1 MTTPHGSHVHQ
12 LSLRVVKLS
21 ELFNSMDPTPF
32 QNRDLD
38 PEAHEYIESWAMGY
52 PQNSHFRI
60 HVHIVE
66 MPADDPTPTVVAAV
80 HNYFSYKRELA
91 QRALRLLLFE
101 GRTSLLIGLA
111 FLAACLITADAI
123 PASTASPLFRI
134 LREGLTICGWVALWK
149 PMQLLLYEWWPLA
162 RRIRILGNLSRSAV
176 HVVHEK
182 KA

>member
-1 MTTPHGSHVHQ
+1 MTTPHHAHVHQ

-32 QNRDLD
+32 HNRDLD
-38 PEAHEYIESWAMGY
+38 PAAHEFIESWAMGY

-66 MPADDPTPTVVAAV
+66 MPPEDPTITVVAAV
-80 HNYFSYKRELA
+80 HNYFSYKVELA
-91 QRALRLLLFE
+91 QRALRLLLIE
-101 GRTSLLIGLA
+101 GRTSLLIGLG
-111 FLAACLITADAI
+111 FLAACLIAADALA
-123 PASTASPLFRI
+123 PYGDNPVFRV
-134 LREGLTICGWVALWK
+134 LREGLTICGWVALWR

-162 RRIRILGNLSRSAV
+162 RRIRILGNLSRATV